1 MGHLARMQTLPL
13 PLIASKDYKY
23 MHLAIIECDMQLI
36 YAIFKTF
43 VRLQEHLPL
52 LRHEKLSQLLYVH
65 VSKFKAAGNRAMPCT
80 KGIKGLFEAMT
91 NLHDEIHASV

>member
-1 MGHLARMQTLPL
+1 
-13 PLIASKDYKY
+13 
-23 MHLAIIECDMQLI
+23 MHLAIIECEMQLI

-65 VSKFKAAGNRAMPCT
+65 VSKFKAAGNRACT
-80 KGIKGLFEAMT
+80 KGIKGLFEAT
-91 NLHDEIHASV
+91 TILHDEIHASV